1 MKTTL
6 SVMFFLFWT
15 FLSSAAL
22 ADKYFD
28 VKIQGEHSKILDDFT
43 EIVLSSN
50 GIPDNNART
59 KISARGEYRSETT
72 SATVLINE
80 VQKSFRV
87 RVSTEAN
94 LAQFLFSKDSTEKK
108 YIEIFLN
115 QVRAKGYEPIPT
127 Q

>member
-1 MKTTL
+1 
-6 SVMFFLFWT
+6 MFFLFWT